1 MQSKMSLKEWLPLL
15 GITVSAFIFN
25 TSEFMPIGLLT
36 DIADSFH
43 ITEAHAGVLITVYSW
58 IVMLLSLPLM
68 LLLNKIDFKRL
79 LLGTIALFGIFQM
92 LSAFSASY
100 GMLMISRIGVACTHS
115 VFWSIA
121 SPGAVSVVSE
131 KFRSLALSMVV
142 TGTSIAMILGLPL
155 GRIIGLHMGWNMAFF
170 CVGVI
175 AFITTAY
182 MIFVFPKVPGGE
194 SFSIKQMP
202 EILKNKTLMG
212 IFLVTFLFA
221 TSYYTGYSYIE
232 PFLQKVAGLSANW
245 VTTTLTIFGAAGLLG
260 SFLFSHYYDKNKYLF
275 IRLVMI
281 SVAAA
286 LLLLYPVSKAHMAV
300 VVLCAFW
307 GMAVMAFNVT
317 FQSEIITYAPT
328 AASSVAMAIYSG
340 IYNLGIGSGTW
351 IGGSICIHLSISY
364 IGMVG
369 GVIAVVAAVI
379 CIFVVIKYM
388 KEFDRAS

>member
-1 MQSKMSLKEWLPLL
+1 MSLKEWLPLF

-100 GMLMISRIGVACTHS
+100 EMLMISRIGVACTHS

-121 SPGAVSVVSE
+121 SPAAVSVVSE

-170 CVGVI
+170 CVGII

-182 MIFVFPKVPGGE
+182 LIFVFPKVPGGE

-202 EILKNKTLMG
+202 EIFKNKTLMG
-212 IFLVTFLFA
+212 IFLVTFYLPHRIIRDIVILNR
-221 TSYYTGYSYIE
+221 SYRRWHAFLLTG
-232 PFLQKVAGLSANW
+232 LRQ
-245 VTTTLTIFGAAGLLG
+245 
-260 SFLFSHYYDKNKYLF
+260 H
-275 IRLVMI
+275 
-281 SVAAA
+281 
-286 LLLLYPVSKAHMAV
+286 LLYSGQQV
-300 VVLCAFW
+300 FW
-307 GMAVMAFNVT
+307 EVFY
-317 FQSEIITYAPT
+317 FPIIMTR
-328 AASSVAMAIYSG
+328 I
-340 IYNLGIGSGTW
+340 N
-351 IGGSICIHLSISY
+351 
-364 IGMVG
+364 
-369 GVIAVVAAVI
+369 
-379 CIFVVIKYM
+379 IF
-388 KEFDRAS
+388 S

>member
-1 MQSKMSLKEWLPLL
+1 MQSKMTLKEWLPLL

-121 SPGAVSVVSE
+121 SPAAVSVVSE

-170 CVGVI
+170 CVAII

-182 MIFVFPKVPGGE
+182 LIFVFPKVPGGE

-202 EILKNKTLMG
+202 EIFKIKWLMG
-212 IFLVTFLFA
+212 IVLVTFLFA
-221 TSYYTGYSYIE
+221 
-232 PFLQKVAGLSANW
+232 
-245 VTTTLTIFGAAGLLG
+245 
-260 SFLFSHYYDKNKYLF
+260 
-275 IRLVMI
+275 
-281 SVAAA
+281 
-286 LLLLYPVSKAHMAV
+286 
-300 VVLCAFW
+300 
-307 GMAVMAFNVT
+307 
-317 FQSEIITYAPT
+317 
-328 AASSVAMAIYSG
+328 
-340 IYNLGIGSGTW
+340 
-351 IGGSICIHLSISY
+351 
-364 IGMVG
+364 
-369 GVIAVVAAVI
+369 
-379 CIFVVIKYM
+379 
-388 KEFDRAS
+388 

>member
-1 MQSKMSLKEWLPLL
+1 MQSKMTLKEWLPLL

-121 SPGAVSVVSE
+121 SPAAVSVVSE

-170 CVGVI
+170 CVGII

-182 MIFVFPKVPGGE
+182 LIFVFPKVPGGE
-194 SFSIKQMP
+194 SFSI
-202 EILKNKTLMG
+202 
-212 IFLVTFLFA
+212 

-232 PFLQKVAGLSANW
+232 PFLQKVAGLSDNW

-275 IRLVMI
+275 VKLVMI

-286 LLLLYPVSKAHMAV
+286 LLLLYPISKAHMAV
-300 VVLCAFW
+300 VLLCAFW

-317 FQSEIITYAPT
+317 FQSEIITYAPA

-351 IGGSICIHLSISY
+351 IGGSICTHLSISY
-364 IGMVG
+364 IGIAG
-369 GVIAVVAAVI
+369 GMIAVVAALL

-388 KEFDRAS
+388 KEFDRAA

>member
-1 MQSKMSLKEWLPLL
+1 MQSKMTLKEWLPLL

-121 SPGAVSVVSE
+121 SPA
-131 KFRSLALSMVV
+131 
-142 TGTSIAMILGLPL
+142 
-155 GRIIGLHMGWNMAFF
+155 
-170 CVGVI
+170 
-175 AFITTAY
+175 
-182 MIFVFPKVPGGE
+182 
-194 SFSIKQMP
+194 
-202 EILKNKTLMG
+202 
-212 IFLVTFLFA
+212 
-221 TSYYTGYSYIE
+221 
-232 PFLQKVAGLSANW
+232 
-245 VTTTLTIFGAAGLLG
+245 
-260 SFLFSHYYDKNKYLF
+260 
-275 IRLVMI
+275 
-281 SVAAA
+281 
-286 LLLLYPVSKAHMAV
+286 
-300 VVLCAFW
+300 
-307 GMAVMAFNVT
+307 
-317 FQSEIITYAPT
+317 

-351 IGGSICIHLSISY
+351 IGGSICTHLSISY
-364 IGMVG
+364 IGIAG
-369 GVIAVVAAVI
+369 GMIAVVVALL

-388 KEFDRAS
+388 KEFDRAA

>member
-1 MQSKMSLKEWLPLL
+1 MQSKMTLKEWLPLL

-121 SPGAVSVVSE
+121 SPAAVSVVSE

-170 CVGVI
+170 CVGII

-182 MIFVFPKVPGGE
+182 LIFVFPKVPGGE
-194 SFSIKQMP
+194 LPFYLPHRIIRDIV
-202 EILKNKTLMG
+202 ILNHSYRRWLV
-212 IFLVTFLFA
+212 FLI
-221 TSYYTGYSYIE
+221 TG
-232 PFLQKVAGLSANW
+232 LQQ
-245 VTTTLTIFGAAGLLG
+245 
-260 SFLFSHYYDKNKYLF
+260 H
-275 IRLVMI
+275 
-281 SVAAA
+281 
-286 LLLLYPVSKAHMAV
+286 LLYLVQQV
-300 VVLCAFW
+300 FW
-307 GMAVMAFNVT
+307 EVFY
-317 FQSEIITYAPT
+317 FPIIMTR
-328 AASSVAMAIYSG
+328 I
-340 IYNLGIGSGTW
+340 N
-351 IGGSICIHLSISY
+351 
-364 IGMVG
+364 
-369 GVIAVVAAVI
+369 
-379 CIFVVIKYM
+379 IF
-388 KEFDRAS
+388 S

>member
-1 MQSKMSLKEWLPLL
+1 MQSKMTLKEWLPLL

-58 IVMLLSLPLM
+58 I
-68 LLLNKIDFKRL
+68 L

-121 SPGAVSVVSE
+121 SPAAVSVVSE

-170 CVGVI
+170 CVGII

-182 MIFVFPKVPGGE
+182 LIFVFPKVPGGE

-202 EILKNKTLMG
+202 EIFKNKTLMG

-232 PFLQKVAGLSANW
+232 PFLQKVAGLSDNW

-275 IRLVMI
+275 VKLVMI

-286 LLLLYPVSKAHMAV
+286 LLLLYPISKAHMAV
-300 VVLCAFW
+300 VLLCAFW

-317 FQSEIITYAPT
+317 FQSEIITYAPA

-351 IGGSICIHLSISY
+351 IGGSICTHLSISY
-364 IGMVG
+364 IGIAG
-369 GVIAVVAAVI
+369 GMIAVVAALL

-388 KEFDRAS
+388 KEFDRAA